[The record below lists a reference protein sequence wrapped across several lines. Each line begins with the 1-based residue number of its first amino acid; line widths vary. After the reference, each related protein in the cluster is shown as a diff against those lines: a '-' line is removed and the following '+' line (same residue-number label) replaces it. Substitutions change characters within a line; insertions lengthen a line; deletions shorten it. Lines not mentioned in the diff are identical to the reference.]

1 MWLHVFLDISGC
13 LGVQMWSD
21 LLLVIFLDGEFM
33 WIWSCQ
39 IEKWHISSISSFFFP
54 PFLERPGAPCPGL
67 GPLISGTGHMESLRS
82 TLYGIRGFGIE
93 AARKVSVD
101 DSFGD
106 KKTTQKT
113 LGIIIYDNSNNKH
126 NNDNNNNHI
135 YIYYTIILIIK

>member
-1 MWLHVFLDISGC
+1 MTCGC
-13 LGVQMWSD
+13 MYFW
-21 LLLVIFLDGEFM
+21 IFLVVWGSRCGQICCWSYFLMVNLCEFEAAK
-33 WIWSCQ
+33 SKNGTFHQ
-39 IEKWHISSISSFFFP
+39 FHRFFFP

-126 NNDNNNNHI
+126 NNND
-135 YIYYTIILIIK
+135 